1 MLLSL
6 VPAMGVTASAAE
18 RICKARDNNE
28 KVTIYGDYDVGGI
41 ASIAILYKH
50 LTQMGIDTGRTLKIA
65 CKNIA
70 FALAVKVIVLTMGA
84 LGYANMWEAV
94 FADAG
99 VSVIA
104 VLNAM
109 RALSSNK

>member
-1 MLLSL
+1 MQSQAEISVECNTLRGGYKCEKDKTIFSVLLTLAMLLSL

-50 LTQMGIDTGRTLKIA
+50 LTQMGIDT
-65 CKNIA
+65 
-70 FALAVKVIVLTMGA
+70 
-84 LGYANMWEAV
+84 E
-94 FADAG
+94 
-99 VSVIA
+99 
-104 VLNAM
+104 
-109 RALSSNK
+109 